1 MIYPTKKV
9 AVLELRRLLVE
20 LKEHRPDICIRY
32 RLIGQMWAQ
41 NFLRVVHVT
50 DQGVLLNDET
60 SNKMIT
66 IPELSHFMQFEIDKP
81 FQKFFP
87 HHHYDVTLIMEW

>member
-1 MIYPTKKV
+1 MIDPTKKV
-9 AVLELRRLLVE
+9 AVLELRRLLLE
-20 LKEHRPDICIRY
+20 LKEHRPDICFRY

-50 DQGVLLNDET
+50 NQGVLLNDET

-66 IPELSHFMQFEIDKP
+66 IPELSQLMQFEIDKP
-81 FQKFFP
+81 FQNFLP
-87 HHHYDVTLIMEW
+87 HYHYDVSISVEW